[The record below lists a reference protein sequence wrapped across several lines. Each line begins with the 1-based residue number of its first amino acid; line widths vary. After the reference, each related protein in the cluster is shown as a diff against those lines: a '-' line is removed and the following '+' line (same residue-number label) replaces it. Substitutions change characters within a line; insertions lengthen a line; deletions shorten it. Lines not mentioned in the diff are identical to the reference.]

1 MSALPVVADGGGG
14 GGRGY
19 GERASPERAP
29 PEGASPEGAPQPS
42 DMLVLRLYVTG
53 NTLRSTRAVDNA
65 RRLLETHAPGRFEL
79 EVIDIYLHPEAAVA
93 AQIIA
98 APTLVKLRPGPLRRV
113 IGDLSDSNK
122 VLAVLG
128 IMMESNVATGVSSGA
143 APDASSNALI
153 KP

>member
-1 MSALPVVADGGGG
+1 VSALPVVADGGGG

-19 GERASPERAP
+19 GERVSSSGDARERAP
-29 PEGASPEGAPQPS
+29 QAS

-65 RRLLETHAPGRFEL
+65 RRLLESHAPGRFEL
-79 EVIDIYLHPEAAVA
+79 EVIDIYLHPEAAIA

-113 IGDLSDSNK
+113 IGDLSDSAK
-122 VLAVLG
+122 VLAALG
-128 IMMESNVATGVSSGA
+128 VIVSNVAGSASSGVSS
-143 APDASSNALI
+143 DASSDASI

>member
-19 GERASPERAP
+19 GERVSSSGDARERAP
-29 PEGASPEGAPQPS
+29 QAS

-128 IMMESNVATGVSSGA
+128 IMVSNVATGVSSGA
-143 APDASSNALI
+143 ALDASSNALI